1 MSQQTDWLL
10 HVALLSFTSQYIL
23 YSLINQKK
31 ESMKKF
37 IPLLLAIA
45 LIGVQPMHGQL
56 SRRIQHSKESARR
69 TQQNNRI
76 ATYPGGRVA
85 LDRYVKR
92 HLETNHLMKLAK
104 NFPNPRV
111 VMEFD
116 IDTQG
121 RVRNLHKIS
130 SPHSGFTDEAARV
143 MRNLPAWYPALRNGR
158 PYVSKQRYTVYF
170 DLHQRRYNT
179 SDRVAMF
186 PGGRVALNRYVR
198 THLRTDHLRKLRG
211 RFANPRVVME
221 FSIDTEGNVI
231 RLNKISSPHSGLTD
245 EAARVIRSLPRW
257 RPAIREGRP
266 VISTQ
271 RYTVH
276 FNL

>member
-1 MSQQTDWLL
+1 M
-10 HVALLSFTSQYIL
+10 
-23 YSLINQKK
+23 
-31 ESMKKF
+31 
-37 IPLLLAIA
+37 LAIA

-56 SRRIQHSKESARR
+56 SRRILHAKETSRNHQRNR
-69 TQQNNRI
+69 T

-85 LDRYVKR
+85 LDRYVKA
-92 HLETNHLMKLAK
+92 HLRTNHLMKLAK
-104 NFPNPRV
+104 RFPHPKV

-116 IDTQG
+116 IDTRG
-121 RVRNLHKIS
+121 RVINLHKIS

-143 MRNLPAWYPALRNGR
+143 MRNLPAWYPAKHNGR
-158 PYVSKQRYTVYF
+158 AYVSKQRYTVYF
-170 DLHQRRYNT
+170 DLHQRRYNS
-179 SDRVAMF
+179 SDRTAMF
-186 PGGRVALNRYVR
+186 PGGRAALNRYVR
-198 THLRTDHLRKLRG
+198 RHLRTDHLRKLRG

-221 FSIDTEGNVI
+221 FSIDTHGNVI
-231 RLNKISSPHSGLTD
+231 RLKKIRSPHSGLTD

-271 RYTVH
+271 RYTVC